1 MERRYPPSPPARRL
15 RDRPTA
21 TAIPFPLNPVLL
33 SQDMQEHGNRH
44 RYPPNGGRAITRMP
58 NPKRGRSRSP
68 HARRSRELRGN
79 AATAATRGGTLHY
92 RAVVAQWKAERQT
105 CRPKVSKLAAKDRL
119 REYVQDRLS
128 GALTAPDGPSILGPE
143 VDRPTPRSASGS
155 PVGHAWSPKQLANQ
169 LRTDF
174 PDDESMRISHETI
187 YQAIYV
193 RGRGAPRRE
202 LTACL
207 RTGRALRVPRV
218 RTRQR
223 ARRRLPGYRPAGSTK
238 INNPTQHSH
247 PPIAHPTTTPPPH
260 QPRRTPT
267 AA

>member
-1 MERRYPPSPPARRL
+1 MTAGHLVGAWSGAIRPAHPHADFAIGRQRL
-15 RDRPTA
+15 P
-21 TAIPFPLNPVLL
+21 IPFPLNPGLL

-68 HARRSRELRGN
+68 HARRSRELRRN
-79 AATAATRGGTLHY
+79 AATRGGTLHY

-155 PVGHAWSPKQLANQ
+155 PVGHAWSPKQIANQ
-169 LRTDF
+169 LRIDF

-187 YQAIYV
+187 
-193 RGRGAPRRE
+193 
-202 LTACL
+202 
-207 RTGRALRVPRV
+207 
-218 RTRQR
+218 
-223 ARRRLPGYRPAGSTK
+223 
-238 INNPTQHSH
+238 
-247 PPIAHPTTTPPPH
+247 
-260 QPRRTPT
+260 
-267 AA
+267 

>member
-1 MERRYPPSPPARRL
+1 M
-15 RDRPTA
+15 
-21 TAIPFPLNPVLL
+21 
-33 SQDMQEHGNRH
+33 
-44 RYPPNGGRAITRMP
+44 
-58 NPKRGRSRSP
+58 
-68 HARRSRELRGN
+68 
-79 AATAATRGGTLHY
+79 
-92 RAVVAQWKAERQT
+92 
-105 CRPKVSKLAAKDRL
+105 
-119 REYVQDRLS
+119 
-128 GALTAPDGPSILGPE
+128 
-143 VDRPTPRSASGS
+143 
-155 PVGHAWSPKQLANQ
+155 GHAWSPKQLANQ

-238 INNPTQHSH
+238 INNPTQHPH
-247 PPIAHPTTTPPPH
+247 PPIAHPTTTPPP
-260 QPRRTPT
+260 QPT
-267 AA
+267 APNTLSRMKECPLPLTGSETVLKIRHQS